1 MSSINTNVAAM
12 AAIRS
17 LSAIGTEMGKT
28 QQSIETGLRV
38 GRANDDPAVFSIAQ
52 GMRADLKGLTAVRD
66 GLAFGRSALTVSR
79 DALTN
84 VSNELNSL
92 KQIVTQ
98 GQQQGLDPNAV
109 NNDIANRINAIRGR
123 VESASF
129 NGVNLLNNQ
138 AAGDRTL
145 SVLRDA
151 TGSTINTANQNI
163 ISSAGRLLNID
174 NLNVAQGAVRITP
187 PADVGIADGD
197 TVIVQLNA
205 GSTDPNNPPRELVF
219 EFNADQSATT
229 GDNELATASNAA
241 RQVVE
246 VKIGTGTDRTPQA
259 ELGALVDA
267 MKANGIGARIN
278 NDGTLDIMTGGMTG
292 VSFSFT
298 DSAGTGTEAFSV
310 TRESATASNWTLAST
325 AFGAPP
331 NETSISAAGTAIT
344 TVAAGEAAA
353 ISVVGGTVAD
363 VDTDGDGAADAVRMT
378 NASSAITV
386 VDEAITTVN
395 NALATI
401 GSRLG
406 QIEGQQDFT
415 KQLTDSIKEGLGA
428 LVDADL
434 AEESARLTSLQTR
447 QQLATQSLSIANQQS
462 QSLLSLFR

>member
-17 LSAIGTEMGKT
+17 LSAIGTDMART
-28 QQSIETGLRV
+28 QQSIETGLRI

-98 GQQQGLDPNAV
+98 GQQQGLDPTAV

-129 NGVNLLNNQ
+129 NGVNLLSNQ
-138 AAGDRTL
+138 GTGDRTL

-151 TGSTINTANQNI
+151 TGNTINTANQNI
-163 ISSAGRLLNID
+163 ISSAGALLNID

-187 PADVGIADGD
+187 PSDVGIGD
-197 TVIVQLNA
+197 ANRVVVQLNRGNA
-205 GSTDPNNPPRELVF
+205 ADSANPPREIVF
-219 EFNADQSATT
+219 EFNTDQ
-229 GDNELATASNAA
+229 GDPLDRTLREESNGV

-259 ELGALVDA
+259 ELGALVNA

-278 NDGTLDIMTGGMTG
+278 NDGTLDIMAGGLTG
-292 VSFSFT
+292 VSYSLSDADDVAAAT
-298 DSAGTGTEAFSV
+298 TAGTPPATSIVGSV
-310 TRESATASNWTLAST
+310 SRTSATATTWTTSAA

-331 NETSISAAGTAIT
+331 GTPPGATALSAVGGAGANTSIM
-344 TVAAGEAAA
+344 
-353 ISVVGGTVAD
+353 VVGGTR
-363 VDTDGDGAADAVRMT
+363 DGSTIG
-378 NASSAITV
+378 NASSAIAV
-386 VDEAITTVN
+386 VDTAIDTVN
-395 NALATI
+395 AALATI

>member
-12 AAIRS
+12 AAVRS
-17 LSAIGTEMGKT
+17 LNTISQDMGRT
-28 QQSIETGLRV
+28 QQSIETGLRI

-52 GMRADLKGLTAVRD
+52 GMRANLKGLTAVRD

-98 GQQQGLDPNAV
+98 GQQQGLDPTAV

-123 VESASF
+123 VESATF

-138 AAGDRTL
+138 APGDRTL

-151 TGSTINTANQNI
+151 SGNTINTANQNV
-163 ISSAGRLLNID
+163 ISAAGALLNID
-174 NLNVAQGAVRITP
+174 NLNVAQGAVRISP
-187 PADVGIADGD
+187 PANIAVVDGNF
-197 TVIVQLNA
+197 VVVQLNR
-205 GSTDPNNPPRELVF
+205 GSTNVNNPEREIVF
-219 EFNADQSATT
+219 EFNADQSATA
-229 GDNELATASNAA
+229 GNRVLAQQVNGS

-246 VKIGTGTDRTPQA
+246 VKIGTGTDMTPQA
-259 ELGALVDA
+259 ELGALVNA
-267 MKANGIGARIN
+267 MKANGIGARVN
-278 NDGTLDIMTGGMTG
+278 NDGTLDIMAGGLTG
-292 VSFSFT
+292 VAYSLT
-298 DSAGTGTEAFSV
+298 DSAGTPV
-310 TRESATASNWTLAST
+310 THVGGVSRA
-325 AFGAPP
+325 
-331 NETSISAAGTAIT
+331 
-344 TVAAGEAAA
+344 TVAAATWGVSNAAYTAPTGATGIGTMGGAAA
-353 ISVVGGTVAD
+353 NSQITVVGGTVDGTD
-363 VDTDGDGAADAVRMT
+363 VI
-378 NASSAITV
+378 NASSAISV
-386 VDEAITTVN
+386 VDQAITAVN
-395 NALATI
+395 TSLATI

-406 QIEGQQDFT
+406 QIEGQQDFI

-434 AEESARLTSLQTR
+434 AEESARLTALQTR